1 MTYII
6 ITILILIIILLLIRL
21 SITDKKIKE
30 ITNYTTELL
39 NGNYAHRI
47 IKKEKGNIAILIENL
62 NTLAEKLEARRLDWE
77 EKEILL
83 DILFEGIREGLVITK
98 KDGEIIKF
106 NSSIKSIFPMVS
118 FQPGKVIQE
127 LWINRNFIE
136 FSTRKPEPN
145 KIESLELDIPEMGK
159 SFLIS
164 RFYVEKNQLI
174 LYFFIDITDSKNLKR
189 MKSEFITNLS
199 HEIRTPLTA
208 IKGYLEAIEEP
219 DLNKEDRK
227 KFLRIVRENIDRLT
241 NIVSDLLLLSDIERQ
256 ERKLKT
262 EKIDLNE
269 LASEVI
275 LLFRRTA
282 ENKGIQLEFAPSKI
296 PDYYGDRFLLQ
307 QLFINLVSNGIRFT
321 EKGRVEVSINFA
333 NERFYITV
341 SDTGIGISSDE
352 IPKIFERFYTVDKS
366 RSKTQGGTGLGLS
379 IVKYI
384 VQLHQGEIKVE
395 SKLREG
401 SKFTVILPAIQSPS
415 S

>member
-6 ITILILIIILLLIRL
+6 ITILILITIFLLIRL
-21 SITDKKIKE
+21 SIIDKKLKE
-30 ITNYTTELL
+30 IINYTTELL
-39 NGNYAHRI
+39 NGNYTHRI
-47 IKKEKGNIAILIENL
+47 IKKEKGNFAILIENL

-77 EKEILL
+77 EKDILL
-83 DILFEGIREGLVITK
+83 DILFEGIKEGLVITK

-106 NSSIKSIFPMVS
+106 NNRIKEIFPMTP
-118 FQPGKVIQE
+118 FQPKRTIQE
-127 LWINRNFIE
+127 LFINKSFIE
-136 FSTRKPEPN
+136 FSTSKPEPGR
-145 KIESLELDIPEMGK
+145 IESLELDIPEMGK
-159 SFLIS
+159 FFFIS

-174 LYFFIDITDSKNLKR
+174 FYLFNDITDSKNLKR
-189 MKSEFITNLS
+189 IKSEFITNLS

-219 DLNKEDRK
+219 DINKEDRK
-227 KFLRIVRENIDRLT
+227 KFLKIVRENIERLT

-262 EKIDLNE
+262 EKIDLNG
-269 LASEVI
+269 LAREVI
-275 LLFRRTA
+275 LLFRKTA
-282 ENKGIQLEFAPSKI
+282 ENKGIQLEFSPSKI
-296 PDYYGDRFLLQ
+296 PEYYGDGFLLQ
-307 QLFINLVSNGIRFT
+307 QLLINLMSNAVRFT
-321 EKGRVEVSINFA
+321 EKGRVEVSINFE
-333 NERFYITV
+333 NGRFYIMV
-341 SDTGIGISSDE
+341 SDTGIGIPSDE
-352 IPKIFERFYTVDKS
+352 IPRIFERFYTVDKS

-379 IVKYI
+379 IVKHI